1 MGNSTSAQDVNSVIN
16 MLKSVILLLRPHQW
30 MKNLFIFIP
39 LFFGRHLFEV
49 DYLLPCIV
57 MFFSYSLAASGIYCF
72 NDIYD
77 VEADRHH
84 PLKSKRPIASGKVSK
99 TAGYLLT
106 LLCFAASFGIILIG
120 DWSLADGRE
129 NLLGIIALY
138 IVMNL
143 AYCIR
148 LKHLAIVDVFVIAV
162 GFILRI
168 LVGGFASG
176 IRLSHWLVLMTFL
189 LALFLAFAKR
199 RDDVVMY
206 ENSGVVLRKNVN
218 RYNLAFLN
226 QAISIVASIT
236 MVCYLMYTVS
246 PDVMEQFHSSYVY
259 LTSVFVLAGII
270 RYMQITIVDVKSGS
284 PTEVLLKD
292 RFVQTCI
299 VGWMLTFLL
308 IIYL

>member
-1 MGNSTSAQDVNSVIN
+1 
-16 MLKSVILLLRPHQW
+16 MLKSVIQLMRPHQW
-30 MKNLFIFIP
+30 MKNTFIFIP

-49 DYLLPCIV
+49 EYLVPCIV

-77 VEADRHH
+77 VDSDRHH
-84 PLKSKRPIASGKVSK
+84 PIKSLRPIASGKVSK

-106 LLCFAASFGIILIG
+106 LLCFIASYAIILFG
-120 DWSLADGRE
+120 DWSLANGRE
-129 NLLGIIALY
+129 SLLGIITVY

-148 LKHLAIVDVFVIAV
+148 LKQLAIVDVFVIAV

-176 IRLSHWLVLMTFL
+176 VILSHWLVLMTFL

-246 PDVMEQFHSSYVY
+246 TDVMERFQSSNVY
-259 LTSVFVLAGII
+259 LTSIFVLAGII
-270 RYMQITIVDVKSGS
+270 RYLQITIVDVRSGS

-292 RFVQTCI
+292 RFIQTCI
-299 VGWMLTFLL
+299 VGWVLLFIL

>member
-1 MGNSTSAQDVNSVIN
+1 

-39 LFFGRHLFEV
+39 LFFGRHLF
-49 DYLLPCIV
+49 DIAYLVPCIV

-84 PLKSKRPIASGKVSK
+84 PVKSLRPIASGKVSK
-99 TAGYLLT
+99 AGGYMLT
-106 LLCFAASFGIILIG
+106 LLCFAASFGIIAVS
-120 DWSLADGRE
+120 DWSLADGRDS
-129 NLLGIIALY
+129 LFGIIALY

-148 LKHLAIVDVFVIAV
+148 LKQLAIVDVFVIAV
-162 GFILRI
+162 GFIMRI

-270 RYMQITIVDVKSGS
+270 RYLQITIVDVKSGS